1 MINPLLEISW
11 EDVRLLSVE
20 GSEISITLKN
30 ETKRIKFET
39 AKHLN
44 DAFGEWCSTGKGQ
57 TFRDSALANARSTFP
72 NL

>member
-1 MINPLLEISW
+1 MNPLLEISW

-20 GSEISITLKN
+20 GSEIAVTLKD

-44 DAFGEWCSTGKGQ
+44 DAFGEWCSAGQ
-57 TFRDSALANARSTFP
+57 GQSFRDSALANPRSTFP
-72 NL
+72 NF